1 MKAIQ
6 VTQFGGPDVLALND
20 LADPTPGPGEITIDV
35 SHAAVGLVDIY
46 FRQGAYKDLPGMAH
60 PPFVPG
66 LEVVGRVREVGAGV
80 TDLRVGERVVSMSDG
95 SGTGGYASIF
105 VAKAAFVLSIEA
117 SDIDSALAVSV
128 IPNAAMAYVAL
139 TSVARLQLG
148 ESVLVHGAL
157 GGFSAAFPGIAKQL
171 GASRVVGT
179 VRASK
184 LEAAANTLLPY
195 DHIVDS
201 GQLPDALNNERF
213 DVVIDPVGGV
223 VRSHSF
229 SLMQPG
235 SRLIVAGNASGDW
248 SHQVKTNDLWL
259 GSMTVTGYNAGAYLR
274 KNPQLVQ
281 PALRAALISVEAGLG
296 EIVIDTLTFDKAVQ
310 AHELMESRALNGRIV
325 LVP

>member
-1 MKAIQ
+1 MKAVQ
-6 VTQFGGPDVLALND
+6 VTQFGDPSVLAMAD
-20 LADPTPGPGEITIDV
+20 LPDPTPGVGEITIDV
-35 SHAAVGLVDIY
+35 SHAAVGLVDTY
-46 FRQGAYKDLPGMAH
+46 FRQGAFKDLPGMAH

-66 LEVVGRVREVGAGV
+66 LEVAGRVREVGVGV
-80 TDLRVGERVVSMSDG
+80 TGFRVGERVVAMSGG

-105 VAKAAFVLSIEA
+105 VAKAAFVISIEA
-117 SDIDSALAVSV
+117 SEIDSALAVSV

-139 TSVARLQLG
+139 TSVAHLQQG

-157 GGFSAAFPGIAKQL
+157 GGFSAAFPGIAKRL

-184 LEAAANTLLPY
+184 LGAAANTLLPY
-195 DHIVDS
+195 DQIVDS
-201 GQLPDALNNERF
+201 NLLPGVLDNEKF
-213 DVVIDPVGGV
+213 DVIIDPVGGV

-229 SLMQPG
+229 ALMRPG

-248 SHQVKTNDLWL
+248 EHQVRTNDLWL
-259 GSMTVTGYNAGAYLR
+259 GSMTVSGYNSGAYLR
-274 KNPQLVQ
+274 KHPQLVQ
-281 PALRAALISVEAGLG
+281 PALLAALQSVEAGLG
-296 EIVIDTLTFDKAVQ
+296 QIAIDTLTFDQVVQ